1 MTGFKYPNTL
11 IMSSYHTFTNRDVA
25 EWLTDQ
31 ALAHSIESINARF
44 GPRYAEKNPDLV
56 GTYYTQLLK
65 QINILDAADRYQ
77 DAIDRRVNEVK
88 KPTPKVETKTPVIKK
103 EFTLNS
109 KVPELKSVP
118 PLKSPTKYQM
128 TLKIL
133 QENFPNSFF
142 TAKQAYDAIRPH
154 RWNPKVSKFQDE
166 KTFRGTILRE
176 LQVLEKKGILCF
188 VDQKGTYCL
197 R

>member
-1 MTGFKYPNTL
+1 MKGFKYTNTL

-25 EWLTDQ
+25 EWITDQ
-31 ALAHSIESINARF
+31 ALLHAIKTINARF
-44 GPRYAEKNPDLV
+44 GPHYAEKNPDLAATV
-56 GTYYTQLLK
+56 FTQTLK
-65 QINILDAADRYQ
+65 QINILDSADRYQ
-77 DAIDRRVNEVK
+77 EAIDRRENEVK
-88 KPTPKVETKTPVIKK
+88 EPTPKVETTTPVIKK

-133 QENFPNSFF
+133 RENFPNKFF
-142 TAKQAYDAIRPH
+142 TAKEAFNAIRPH
-154 RWNPKVSKFQDE
+154 RWKSEVSTFKNE
-166 KTFRGTILRE
+166 ETFRGTILRE

>member
-1 MTGFKYPNTL
+1 MTGFKYTNTL

-31 ALAHSIESINARF
+31 ALAHAIESINARF
-44 GPRYAEKNPDLV
+44 GPRYAEKNPDFV
-56 GTYYTQLLK
+56 ATVFTQTLK
-65 QINILDAADRYQ
+65 QINILDAL
-77 DAIDRRVNEVK
+77 DRRVNEVK

>member
-1 MTGFKYPNTL
+1 
-11 IMSSYHTFTNRDVA
+11 MSRYHTFTNRDVA

-31 ALAHSIESINARF
+31 ALAHAIESINARF
-44 GPRYAEKNPDLV
+44 GPRYAEKNPDFV
-56 GTYYTQLLK
+56 ATVFTQTLK
-65 QINILDAADRYQ
+65 QINILDAL
-77 DAIDRRVNEVK
+77 DRRVNEVK